1 MAIALAM
8 GAATCASVPPG
19 GGSDALQ
26 VVVGAYPLEEAAR
39 AVGGNRVQVTN
50 LTPPGVEP
58 HDLELAPDDVEAI
71 VTADVV
77 VLVGG
82 GFQTALED
90 VVGQASGVVV
100 DVLDDVRTLAPP
112 EDDHA
117 DEAEHEEGELA
128 ADPHVWLDPIR
139 YAQVVDSIAG
149 AFVEAS
155 PEDAAGFRERAGRF
169 VQELEALDDEFATG
183 LRSCESR
190 TIVVNHAAFGYM
202 ADAYDLEQHAI
213 SGLSPEAEPDPARLA
228 ELTDLVRAE
237 GVTTVFTEEL
247 ASPEVAETLAREA
260 GVAVAVLDPLEGL
273 SVERQDAGEDY
284 GSIMRRNLS
293 VLRSALGCS

>member
-1 MAIALAM
+1 
-8 GAATCASVPPG
+8 
-19 GGSDALQ
+19 

-39 AVGGNRVQVTN
+39 EVGGDRAQVTN

-71 VTADVV
+71 LTADVV

-100 DVLDDVRTLAPP
+100 DVLDAVPTLAPP
-112 EDDHA
+112 ADEHG
-117 DEAEHEEGELA
+117 DEAEHEDGELA
-128 ADPHVWLDPIR
+128 ADPHIWLDPTR
-139 YAQVVDSIAG
+139 YAQVVEAISG
-149 AFVEAS
+149 AFADAS
-155 PEDAAGFRERAGRF
+155 PEDTAGFRKRADRF
-169 VQELEALDDEFATG
+169 IQQLEGLDDEFATG

-190 TIVVNHAAFGYM
+190 TIVVNHAAFGYL
-202 ADAYDLEQHAI
+202 AEAYQLEQHAI

-228 ELTDLVRAE
+228 ELTDLVEAE

-260 GVAVAVLDPLEGL
+260 GVGVAVLDPLEGL
-273 SVERQDAGEDY
+273 SAERQGAGEDY